1 MTRAEPRHL
10 RSLPHR
16 FSIVGTS
23 GSGKSTLGRILAAH
37 LGVPFIELDS
47 IRHQANWVELPDPEF
62 CSRVAAL
69 VECERWVIDGTYA
82 VVRDLVWD
90 RATTIVWLDL
100 PRWQV
105 MLQVIWRSVSRALM
119 GTVLWNGNRERWS
132 MLFIA
137 EHPIRWAWRT
147 YHGRKRQ
154 YEAAL
159 DARWVR
165 LRSRAEM
172 RRWLDAGAREDRGA
186 GP

>member
-1 MTRAEPRHL
+1 MSA
-10 RSLPHR
+10 LPHR

-23 GSGKSTLGRILAAH
+23 GSGKSTLGRALAAR
-37 LGVPFIELDS
+37 LGVAFIELDS

-62 CSRVAAL
+62 RSRVAAL
-69 VECERWVIDGTYA
+69 VEGERWVVDGTYA
-82 VVRDLVWD
+82 VVRDLVWG

-105 MLQVIWRSVSRALM
+105 MLQVIWRSIGRALT

-132 MLFIA
+132 MLLTA

-147 YHGRKRQ
+147 YHERRRH

-165 LRSRAEM
+165 LGSRGEVC
-172 RRWLDAGAREDRGA
+172 RWLDGVTREDRGA
-186 GP
+186 GK